1 MQVVADDCI
10 TTKVFR
16 LFTGCFI
23 ALFAGRS
30 NRTSTIRLFGNIYPV
45 FVRGLGTQHLRF
57 HLERACYEFKMADV
71 GWVHYCLSRL
81 TCTNEYFIIKF
92 GEQVAS
98 TEGIAL
104 VVLDT
109 TLASEILFFLKFDLF

>member
-10 TTKVFR
+10 TTKGYLRDVSLRSSLGDPTEHQLFVF
-16 LFTGCFI
+16 LV
-23 ALFAGRS
+23 
-30 NRTSTIRLFGNIYPV
+30 IYTLW

-109 TLASEILFFLKFDLF
+109 TPGKIPFNMLNSI